1 MRAILQR
8 VSSASVTVDQT
19 VVGSIGA
26 GLLVLVGVTSGD
38 GEAEAT
44 LLAEKTVTL
53 RIFADGEGRFN
64 HSVLDVGGS
73 ILVVSQFT
81 LYADVRKGRRPSFLD
96 AAPPDLAAPLV
107 ETYAAALRA
116 AGASVETGRF
126 GAMMQVA
133 LVNDGPVTILLDS
146 DTFKPPRRSEH

>member
-8 VSSASVTVDQT
+8 VSSASVTVDQA
-19 VVGSIGA
+19 VVGAIGS
-26 GLLVLVGVTSGD
+26 GLLALVGVTSGD

-53 RIFADGEGRFN
+53 RIFADEEGRFN
-64 HSVLDVGGS
+64 HSVLDIGGA

-96 AAPPDLAAPLV
+96 AAPPEIAVPLV

-116 AGASVETGRF
+116 SGASIEMGRF

-133 LVNDGPVTILLDS
+133 LVNDGPVTIVLDS
-146 DTFKPPRRSEH
+146 EVFKQPRRSGR